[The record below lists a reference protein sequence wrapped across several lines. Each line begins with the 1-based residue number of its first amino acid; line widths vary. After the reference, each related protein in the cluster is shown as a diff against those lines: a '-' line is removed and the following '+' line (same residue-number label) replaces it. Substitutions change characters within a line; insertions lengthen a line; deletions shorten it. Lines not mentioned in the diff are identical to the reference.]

1 MEKGGDQRDPGGCDK
16 NQEGSQRRG
25 SKQSCKEGL
34 LERRGIAHNGRK
46 KIDKSKIN
54 SSSHIPKVEIYLVQE
69 TKNPLQNSDNQL
81 FIWDNEQKVSH
92 CSAPIKLAGG
102 FCPY

>member
-34 LERRGIAHNGRK
+34 LGRRGIAHNGRK

-54 SSSHIPKVEIYLVQE
+54 
-69 TKNPLQNSDNQL
+69 
-81 FIWDNEQKVSH
+81 
-92 CSAPIKLAGG
+92 
-102 FCPY
+102 